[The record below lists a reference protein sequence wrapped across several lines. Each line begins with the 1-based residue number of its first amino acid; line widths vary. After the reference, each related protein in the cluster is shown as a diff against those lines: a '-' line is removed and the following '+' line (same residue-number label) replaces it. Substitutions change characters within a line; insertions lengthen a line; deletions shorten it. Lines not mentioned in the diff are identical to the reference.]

1 MKEHETKL
9 TVQKEA
15 LEKAQKVIE
24 ALNSEMDRSAHVLKQ
39 VEDERDHA
47 RREGKEQA
55 RRVNDIGKHMQ
66 N

>member
-1 MKEHETKL
+1 
-9 TVQKEA
+9 
-15 LEKAQKVIE
+15 
-24 ALNSEMDRSAHVLKQ
+24 MDRSADVLKQ

>member
-1 MKEHETKL
+1 VKEHETKL
-9 TVQKEA
+9 NVQKEA

-24 ALNSEMDRSAHVLKQ
+24 ALNSEMDRSANVLKQ